1 MVINNP
7 QNNTPVEW
15 VNQDIY
21 NMIVTNYLSK
31 KLFIYIDTCH
41 YILPCVSC
49 LMTAYYHNTLKLK
62 TVKTVF
68 SGEIIFN
75 LLSILHFPGSA
86 PHYVFLWGF
95 YYGLSHRTILLT
107 CHNMLVHYYVYCWFD
122 IIKSYGY
129 ELNKGLTFKII
140 PNEFKV
146 RINEQVYLKKNHW
159 WNK

>member
-1 MVINNP
+1 
-7 QNNTPVEW
+7 
-15 VNQDIY
+15 
-21 NMIVTNYLSK
+21 MIIVYKEYKSIK
-31 KLFIYIDTCH
+31 
-41 YILPCVSC
+41 YILLDSLTFFRISMMWHLTTCLCFKKNRCVWC
-49 LMTAYYHNTLKLK
+49 K
-62 TVKTVF
+62 F
-68 SGEIIFN
+68 FWFN

-146 RINEQVYLKKNHW
+146 RINEQVYVKKNHW